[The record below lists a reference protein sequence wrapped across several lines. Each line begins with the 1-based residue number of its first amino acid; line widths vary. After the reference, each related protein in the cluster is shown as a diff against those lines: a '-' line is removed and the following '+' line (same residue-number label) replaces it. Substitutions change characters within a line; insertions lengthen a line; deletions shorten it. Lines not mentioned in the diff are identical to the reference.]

1 VYVLT
6 RLADGTPIYV
16 RSIRPEDKALLVGGL
31 ARMSPASREKRFLS
45 AKPRF
50 TLNELRYL
58 TEVDGIDHVAYVAL
72 RGDAPRELV
81 AVGRLV
87 RTGKN
92 PAAAEIAVAVGD
104 CWQRRGVGTLLG
116 DLLAT
121 AARDR
126 DIRWL
131 TATMAA
137 DNEAAHRLF
146 NHVSTQ
152 LRQERDGG
160 VDEVWADLAFAA

>member
-1 VYVLT
+1 VLT

-16 RSIRPEDKALLVGGL
+16 RPIRPDDKALLVGGL
-31 ARMSPASREKRFLS
+31 ARMSAASRQKRFLGP
-45 AKPRF
+45 KHRF
-50 TLNELRYL
+50 TVDELRYL

-87 RTGKN
+87 RSTED
-92 PAAAEIAVAVGD
+92 PTAAEIAVAVGD

-137 DNEAAHRLF
+137 DNAAAHRLF
-146 NHVSTQ
+146 DHVSTR
-152 LRQERDGG
+152 LRYERDGA
-160 VDEVWADLAFAA
+160 VDELWADLAAA

>member
-1 VYVLT
+1 VYV
-6 RLADGTPIYV
+6 RP
-16 RSIRPEDKALLVGGL
+16 IRPDDKALLVAGL
-31 ARMSPASREKRFLS
+31 ARMSPASRELRFLS
-45 AKPRF
+45 PKPRF
-50 TLNELRYL
+50 TLRELRYL
-58 TEVDGIDHVAYVAL
+58 TEVDGVDHVAYVAL
-72 RGDAPRELV
+72 RGDAPRELM

-87 RTGKN
+87 RDDER
-92 PAAAEIAVAVGD
+92 PATAEIAVAVGD

-126 DIRWL
+126 GIRWL
-131 TATMAA
+131 TGTMAV
-137 DNEAAHRLF
+137 DNAAAHRLF

-152 LRQERDGG
+152 LRHQRDGG

>member
-1 VYVLT
+1 VLT
-6 RLADGTPIYV
+6 RLPDGTPIYV
-16 RSIRPEDKALLVGGL
+16 RPIRPDDKALLVAGL
-31 ARMSPASREKRFLS
+31 ARMSPASRELRFLS
-45 AKPRF
+45 PKPRF
-50 TLNELRYL
+50 TLSELRYL
-58 TEVDGIDHVAYVAL
+58 TEIDGVDHVAYVAL
-72 RGDAPRELV
+72 RGDAPRELM

-87 RTGKN
+87 RNGDH
-92 PAAAEIAVAVGD
+92 PASAEIAVAVGD

-126 DIRWL
+126 GIRWL
-131 TATMAA
+131 TATMATE
-137 DNEAAHRLF
+137 NEAAHRLF

-152 LRQERDGG
+152 LRHERDGG